1 MRRWWPKHS
10 ACWRIPSSIFRRL
23 PNLLFGA
30 FPGFPSPAVLPVFC
44 ALANKVYEI
53 ARAPL
58 HLGAAPIF
66 DKPLSPIPLLSAV
79 ELAVFAEVHPVRLG
93 LKPANDADS
102 EGLFV
107 VVPVSIVQ
115 LTGGDLPA

>member
-1 MRRWWPKHS
+1 M
-10 ACWRIPSSIFRRL
+10 
-23 PNLLFGA
+23 
-30 FPGFPSPAVLPVFC
+30 
-44 ALANKVYEI
+44 
-53 ARAPL
+53 
-58 HLGAAPIF
+58 
-66 DKPLSPIPLLSAV
+66 SPIPLLSAV

-93 LKPANDADS
+93 LGPANDADS